1 MSHKC
6 KDDINKTVTLQE
18 YIKAY
23 EKSFEDTVDM
33 SPYSIER
40 TTEKR
45 MLKELKEL
53 ILRNQKHK
61 AWEE

>member
-1 MSHKC
+1 MAR

-23 EKSFEDTVDM
+23 EKSFENSVDI
-33 SPYSIER
+33 SPYGIER

-53 ILRNQKHK
+53 ILRNQKYK
-61 AWEE
+61 AWEQ

>member
-1 MSHKC
+1 MPHKH

-23 EKSFEDTVDM
+23 EKSFEDIVDM
-33 SPYSIER
+33 SPYGIER